1 MRYMSIG
8 FSGVRDGNITGSS
21 TCNIQNQQT
30 TLINVIFCANICGEQ
45 HSLGVVA
52 VDADVVSFLFT
63 INFDRLLVMTIAVC
77 VWR

>member
-8 FSGVRDGNITGSS
+8 FSDVRDGNVAGSS

-45 HSLGVVA
+45 HSLGGVVA
-52 VDADVVSFLFT
+52 VLFT

-77 VWR
+77 V